1 MNTSLCLVDSGSGE
15 ITSIAVGADS
25 LGAGDISMCEQ
36 AKHNTSKRKIAFIGL
51 PLVMMNHDD
60 PPTPTG
66 FKDAS
71 SQELIFSVM

>member
-1 MNTSLCLVDSGSGE
+1 
-15 ITSIAVGADS
+15 
-25 LGAGDISMCEQ
+25 MCEQ